1 MEAKKIIGLVLRFVK
16 SEAVLCA
23 AWTLALVSMFFVHP
37 DREYFSY
44 IDWRSLGILWSLMV
58 IMNVFRQNGFFD
70 LLAQKLLSSV
80 KKIWMLIGTLVFLCF
95 FLSMAI
101 TNDVA
106 LLTFVPFA
114 ITILEGS
121 ELLVPTIVLQTIAA
135 NLGSMLMP
143 IGNPQNLYLFA
154 AGNFSASSFIKL
166 TLPYWILSL
175 VLLVPSIF
183 FVTRKSSGKLPE
195 SKISTKNKKSSESK
209 TFRIVS
215 SCVFTLLFVLAILTV
230 IRIIPFYI
238 LVALVLIFSLIL
250 QRHAFLGADYLLL
263 LTFVGFFIF
272 TGNMAR
278 IPAINGALKKLVEGR
293 ELLLGIA
300 SSQIISNVPAAL
312 LLSGFA
318 KNISLLIVGVNIGG
332 LGTLIAS
339 MASLISFKFYS
350 RTKNSRPAKYILYF
364 TIANLIFLAALIVE
378 HFLI

>member
-1 MEAKKIIGLVLRFVK
+1 MEAKKIIGPVLRFVK

-23 AWTLALVSMFFVHP
+23 AWILAVVSMFFVHP

-70 LLAQKLLSSV
+70 FLAQKLLSSV

-154 AGNFSASSFIKL
+154 VGNFSAAGFIKL
-166 TLPYWILSL
+166 TIPYWILSL

-195 SKISTKNKKSSESK
+195 SKIIAKNKTGGESK
-209 TFRIVS
+209 KLRIIS
-215 SCVFTLLFVLAILTV
+215 SSVFALLFVLAILTV
-230 IRIIPFYI
+230 VRVVPFYI
-238 LVALVLIFSLIL
+238 LVAVVLIFSLIL

-272 TGNMAR
+272 TGNIAR

-312 LLSGFA
+312 LLSGFT
-318 KNISLLIVGVNIGG
+318 KNIPLLIVGVNVGG
-332 LGTLIAS
+332 LGALIAS

-364 TIANLIFLAALIVE
+364 TVANLIFLAALIAE

>member
-1 MEAKKIIGLVLRFVK
+1 
-16 SEAVLCA
+16 
-23 AWTLALVSMFFVHP
+23 
-37 DREYFSY
+37 
-44 IDWRSLGILWSLMV
+44 
-58 IMNVFRQNGFFD
+58 
-70 LLAQKLLSSV
+70 
-80 KKIWMLIGTLVFLCF
+80 
-95 FLSMAI
+95 MAI

-312 LLSGFA
+312 LLSGFT
-318 KNISLLIVGVNIGG
+318 KNISLLIVGVNVGG